1 MPRIEEKPV
10 IGVLGSHDSIGR
22 NVALTRVFDYLYE
35 HHRDVM
41 ASYQYAITRGTFRRV
56 IMGET
61 YDDRKWPGIS
71 ADARKFLL
79 EKCGVLRLPCRRHGG
94 VVLLAGLVVKRKV
107 SMVWP
112 FLTPTTTHW
121 LTPENLALLRLCD
134 HCRVTRL
141 MNDRSV
147 IEWAR
152 SRAYQVLRRQPE
164 EFPPKFAAGGVN
176 AADDYAI
183 QTHRQ
188 KKDKSYAIDWEAV
201 NRTVDRGKPTL
212 ALIAHNDMKSRIED
226 FVADYQSALKK
237 FYRIIATGTTGKVVQ
252 DVAPEL
258 GAKIR
263 RYNSGPKGGDIEI
276 ATEMIFK
283 RCDVAVFLVDPL
295 SPHPHQEDILVL
307 FGAAI
312 LNGSRLLTNERQARA
327 WMDATG
333 GSVDS
338 LSPYMEWCEVENG
351 RGRWNVEDAPP
362 GIRHP

>member
-1 MPRIEEKPV
+1 MPRIEGKPV
-10 IGVLGSHDSIGR
+10 IGVFGSHDSIGR
-22 NVALTRVFDYLYE
+22 NLALTRVFDYLYE
-35 HHRDVM
+35 HHPKVM
-41 ASYQYAITRGTFRRV
+41 ESYQYAITRGTYRRV

-61 YDDRKWPGIS
+61 YDHRKWPGVS
-71 ADARKFLL
+71 LEARRFLL

-94 VVLLAGLVVKRKV
+94 VVLLADLVVKRKV

-112 FLTPTTTHW
+112 FLTPTTSHW

-147 IEWAR
+147 IEWAK
-152 SRAYQVLRRQPE
+152 SPEYQLLRHQPE

-176 AADDYAI
+176 AADDYPI
-183 QTHRQ
+183 PTHRQ
-188 KKDKSYAIDWEAV
+188 KDESYAIDWDAV
-201 NRTVDRGKPTL
+201 NRTVDSSKPTL

-312 LNGSRLLTNERQARA
+312 LNGARLLTNERQARA

-333 GSVDS
+333 GSVDR
-338 LSPYMEWCEVENG
+338 LSPYMDWCEREKG
-351 RGRWNVEDAPP
+351 QGRWRVEDASP
-362 GIRHP
+362 GVRHP